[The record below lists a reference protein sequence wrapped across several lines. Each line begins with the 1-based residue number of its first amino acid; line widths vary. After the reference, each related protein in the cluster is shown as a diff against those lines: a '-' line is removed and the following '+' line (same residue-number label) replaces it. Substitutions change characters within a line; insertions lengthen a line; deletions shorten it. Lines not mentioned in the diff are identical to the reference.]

1 MLFKRS
7 RAVKPASASHP
18 FVGKK
23 VWIPAM
29 SYGSARAMAAVLH
42 SLGIEA
48 EITPRSNE
56 RTRELGSKFTCGDEC
71 YPLQVT
77 LGDFLRILEQP
88 DTDPKKTAFFMATAN
103 GPCRFGQY
111 VTYMKSA
118 LAEQGYP
125 DVSFL
130 CPTDADSYGA
140 LGELSGTFVRSGWRA
155 LVAGD
160 ILLKLLLRTRPYEI
174 ERGSADETHEACVND
189 LCQVLEVPYAG
200 AGEQMQAL
208 KASLLRARDRF
219 RNLPARYNAE
229 RPLVAVVGE
238 IFCRLNTFSNDH
250 VVRRLEAHGAEA
262 WMSDIAEW
270 IWYTNNQLYRVLRRE
285 GRILSKAALQAA
297 LRSHFQKKDEH
308 ELVGLFKEDFRGYE
322 EQEDASVLMR
332 YAEPYLPPSGAIGEM
347 VLNVGRAV
355 YVARKGVDGIV
366 DLSPFTCM
374 NGIVSE
380 AIYPRISADLGGIPI
395 RVFYFDGT
403 QSDLDRDIGIYVELA
418 RSYRVRKPFP
428 RRYPECFSLPASG
441 QSLSPQTAS

>member
-1 MLFKRS
+1 MNR
-7 RAVKPASASHP
+7 RPVDHP

-29 SYGSARAMAAVLH
+29 SYGSARAMAAVLR

-48 EITPRSNE
+48 EITPRSDA
-56 RTRELGSKFTCGDEC
+56 RTRELGGRVTSGDEC

-77 LGDFLRILEQP
+77 LGDFLRILERP
-88 DTDPKKTAFFMATAN
+88 DTDPKNTAFFMATAN

-118 LAEQGYP
+118 LGQQGYSG
-125 DVSFL
+125 VSFL

-140 LGELSGTFVRSGWRA
+140 LGELSTTFVRSGWRA

-160 ILLKLLLRTRPYEI
+160 ILLKLRLKTRPYEI
-174 ERGSADETHEACVND
+174 EAGSTDEAFELSLND
-189 LCQVLEVPYAG
+189 LCRVLEVPYPNA
-200 AGEQMQAL
+200 AEQMHAL
-208 KASLLRARDRF
+208 RASLQRARDRF
-219 RNLPARYNAE
+219 HRVPARYDPE
-229 RPLVAVVGE
+229 RPLVAIVGE
-238 IFCRLNTFSNDH
+238 IFCRLNTFSNEE

-270 IWYTNNQLYRVLRRE
+270 LWYTNNQQYRVLRRE
-285 GRILSKAALQAA
+285 GRILSKTALQAV
-297 LRSHFQKKDEH
+297 LRAHVQKKDEH
-308 ELVGLFKEDFRGYE
+308 ELVGLFEEDFRGYE
-322 EQEDASVLMR
+322 EPDDVALLMR
-332 YAEPYLPPSGAIGEM
+332 YAEPYLPPTGAIGEM

-355 YVARKGVDGIV
+355 YVACKGVDGIL
-366 DLSPFTCM
+366 DISPFTCM

-428 RRYPECFSLPASG
+428 RRYPRSFCVPATRQRLPA
-441 QSLSPQTAS
+441 AVAH

>member
-1 MLFKRS
+1 MLFNRS
-7 RAVKPASASHP
+7 RGINQRPPSHP

-29 SYGSARAMAAVLH
+29 SYGSARAMAAVLR

-48 EITPRSNE
+48 EITPPSDA
-56 RTRELGSKFTCGDEC
+56 RTRELGGRVTSGDEC

-77 LGDFLRILEQP
+77 LGDFLRILERP
-88 DTDPKKTAFFMATAN
+88 DTDSKNTAFFMASAN

-118 LAEQGYP
+118 LAQQGYP

-140 LGELSGTFVRSGWRA
+140 LGELSTTFVRSGWRA

-160 ILLKLLLRTRPYEI
+160 ILLKLLLKTRPYEI
-174 ERGSADETHEACVND
+174 EAGSADEAFELSLND
-189 LCQVLEVPYAG
+189 LCQVLEVPYPG
-200 AGEQMQAL
+200 AAEQMQAL
-208 KASLLRARDRF
+208 KPSLLRARNRF
-219 RNLPARYNAE
+219 HQVPARYDPE
-229 RPLVAVVGE
+229 RPLVAILGE
-238 IFCRLNTFSNDH
+238 IFCRLNAFSNDQ

-270 IWYTNNQLYRVLRRE
+270 IWYTNNQQRRVLRRE
-285 GRILSKAALQAA
+285 GRVLSKTALQAA
-297 LRSHFQKKDEH
+297 LRTYVQKKDEH
-308 ELVGLFKEDFRGYE
+308 ELVELFEEDFRGTE
-322 EQEDASVLMR
+322 EPEDVSLLMR
-332 YAEPYLPPSGAIGEM
+332 YAEPYLPPGGAIGEM

-355 YVARKGVDGIV
+355 YVARKGVDGVLDI
-366 DLSPFTCM
+366 SPFTCM

-380 AIYPRISADLGGIPI
+380 AIYPRISADLGGIPM

-428 RRYPECFSLPASG
+428 RRYPECFSVPLVPQHLPA
-441 QSLSPQTAS
+441 PAAR